1 MKRILALILVLSLSF
16 TIVACGKSGNNTDK
30 DEIHNAE
37 EEKASENKEGNSV
50 EVDKKLINVE
60 VTIPASLLQLDNE
73 EELDIDQITEEA
85 KKQGM
90 KKVIANDDGSI
101 TYIMSKAT
109 HKEVMEEM
117 KSSLTESIDE
127 VINNGDF
134 PSIQDI
140 IPNEMFSEFDVVV
153 NKAKFENSL
162 DGMAALGIAFQSMF
176 YQLFDGV
183 EPDNYEVILNF
194 KDEDTGEVFE
204 SVTYPDAF
212 NE

>member
-37 EEKASENKEGNSV
+37 EEKGNENKEGNSV

-73 EELDIDQITEEA
+73 EELDINQITEEA

-117 KSSLTESIDE
+117 KSSLIESIDE